1 MRPKVTV
8 VGAGATGGST
18 ARRVAERGYADVVLL
33 DIVEGLPQGKALDLN
48 HAAALAG
55 YPTTMLGSNS
65 YDDTAGSSVCVI
77 TSGFPRRPGMS
88 RDDLLLANKAIVEE
102 VTTEL
107 VRRSPDTTLVILSN
121 PMDAMAQLAMHVSG
135 FPRERVIGQ
144 GGILDTSRFRTF
156 LAWELG
162 VSPADVT
169 GFVLGGHG
177 DTMVPVP
184 SYTSVNG
191 IPIRELVG
199 PERLEE
205 IIDRTSNG
213 GGEIVGLMKS
223 GGAFEAPGE
232 ACAMMVDA
240 ILLDQK
246 RLFPCAVMLE
256 GEFGISDTFV
266 GVLVKLG
273 AGGVEEIV
281 DLKLDQSE
289 LAGLRGS
296 AAAVRELVEV
306 MGI

>member
-18 ARRVAERGYADVVLL
+18 ARRVAERGYADVVLV
-33 DIVEGLPQGKALDLN
+33 DIVAGLPQGKTLDLN
-48 HAAALAG
+48 HAGSLGG
-55 YPTTMLGSNS
+55 YPPNVVGTNS
-65 YDDTAGSSVCVI
+65 YDPSAGSDVCVI
-77 TSGFPRRPGMS
+77 TSGFPRKPGMS
-88 RDDLLLANKAIVEE
+88 RDDLLLANKAIVEQ

-107 VRRSPDTTLVILSN
+107 VSRSPETILVILSN
-121 PMDAMAQLAMHVSG
+121 PMDAMAQLAMKVSG
-135 FPRERVIGQ
+135 LPRERVIGQ
-144 GGILDTSRFRTF
+144 GGILDSSRYRTF

-162 VSPADVT
+162 VSPADIT

-184 SYTSVNG
+184 SYTTVAGMSVK
-191 IPIRELVG
+191 ELIA
-199 PERLEE
+199 PERLAA
-205 IIDRTSNG
+205 IVDRTRNG
-213 GGEIVGLMKS
+213 GGEIVGLLKS

-246 RLFPCAVMLE
+246 RLYPCAVMLD
-256 GEFGISDTFV
+256 GQYGIDGTFV

-273 AGGVEEIV
+273 AAGVEQIM
-281 DLKLDQSE
+281 DFPLSQSE
-289 LAGLRGS
+289 LAELQRS
-296 AAAVRELVEV
+296 AAAVGELVEI